1 MLRRSLI
8 LIAAL
13 LAVAA
18 PAYAA
23 PTTTVQRT
31 ILDCDGDN
39 LLEPAFGEP
48 HTVFPGSAQ
57 ENGQDPCQQR
67 LTGESLNLPPSASI
81 VNFLQL
87 SDFQT
92 MDEESPARVEF
103 LDGTQRAPFA
113 QPFSAAYRP
122 QEALNTQITEAMIQQ
137 ARNAVSPITSKQLDL
152 SVVTGDNA
160 DNQQFNET
168 RWFIDLL
175 DGTTGSANPDPEMEL
190 PPSPGRDRKIDPNS
204 GIPDPQRGCDATPG
218 SIYDGV
224 RDSGQAGAPDGG
236 YYEPDSSSA
245 PRDDGDGYSPDP
257 DRNAAETGR
266 RVTVRDFP
274 GL

>member
-13 LAVAA
+13 FALAA

-23 PTTTVQRT
+23 PATTVERT

-39 LLEPAFGEP
+39 LLERAFGEP
-48 HTVFPGSAQ
+48 HTVFPGTAP
-57 ENGQDPCQQR
+57 ENAQDPCRER
-67 LTGESLNLPPSASI
+67 LSGESPHLPPSASI

-103 LDGTQRAPFA
+103 LDSTQRAPFA

-122 QEALNTQITEAMIQQ
+122 QEAENTQITEAMVNQT
-137 ARNAVSPITSKQLDL
+137 RNTVSPVTAHQLDL
-152 SVVTGDNA
+152 AVVTGDNA

-175 DGTTGSANPDPEMEL
+175 DGTTGPRDPDPEMN
-190 PPSPGRDRKIDPNS
+190 GGNYRIDPNS
-204 GIPDPQRGCDATPG
+204 GVPIPGCEAT
-218 SIYDGV
+218 
-224 RDSGQAGAPDGG
+224 
-236 YYEPDSSSA
+236 
-245 PRDDGDGYSPDP
+245 
-257 DRNAAETGR
+257 
-266 RVTVRDFP
+266 
-274 GL
+274 